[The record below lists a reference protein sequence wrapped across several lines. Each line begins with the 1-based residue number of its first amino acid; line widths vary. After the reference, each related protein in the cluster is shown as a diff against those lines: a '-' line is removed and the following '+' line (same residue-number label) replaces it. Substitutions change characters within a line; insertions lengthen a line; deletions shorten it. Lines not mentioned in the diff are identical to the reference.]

1 MVSCHQSQGGIQQ
14 GRRDQKAV
22 AVKTID
28 MDMVLTL
35 QANRWEVISQCR
47 SNLGADF

>member
-1 MVSCHQSQGGIQQ
+1 MMVWIN
-14 GRRDQKAV
+14 QKPV

-28 MDMVLTL
+28 VDMALTL
-35 QANRWEVISQCR
+35 QANRGEVVSQCR